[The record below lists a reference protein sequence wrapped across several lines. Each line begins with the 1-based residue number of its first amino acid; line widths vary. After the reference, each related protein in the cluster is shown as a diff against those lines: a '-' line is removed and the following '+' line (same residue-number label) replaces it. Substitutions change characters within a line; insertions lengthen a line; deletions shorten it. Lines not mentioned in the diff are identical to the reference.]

1 MLCWQDTC
9 DTDTL
14 CALSPQTEICELV
27 FIGVCII
34 NDGDS
39 FNPCDWLL
47 DQFDIN
53 PSNACNEIEQ
63 RLGIAA
69 DGETQCEQV
78 LDTLCDSARRASVGN
93 CYSCVSSHQSQVDAA
108 NCAGTAAEEF
118 CGNGGH

>member
-1 MLCWQDTC
+1 MSSMKAEASRARAG
-9 DTDTL
+9 TD
-14 CALSPQTEICELV
+14 ELGSAPGTPFLMAV
-27 FIGVCII
+27 VNGQY
-34 NDGDS
+34 DL
-39 FNPCDWLL
+39 CDWLL
-47 DQFDIN
+47 DQFDNN

-118 CGNGGH
+118 CGNGH